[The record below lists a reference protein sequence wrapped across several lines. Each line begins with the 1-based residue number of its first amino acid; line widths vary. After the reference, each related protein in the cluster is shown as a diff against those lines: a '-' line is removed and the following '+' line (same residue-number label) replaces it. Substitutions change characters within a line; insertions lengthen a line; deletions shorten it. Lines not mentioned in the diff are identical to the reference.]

1 VPPRFAV
8 HGHPLV
14 LPLFLSLVLACP
26 RSASAQRVRVGSPAP
41 DFTLPSLNGDSIHLA
56 DYRGHPVII
65 NFWATWCPPCHAEM
79 PSLAAA
85 EREHRSS
92 GLVVLAVNGDRESA
106 AAMRRFT
113 TQMEL
118 GFPLLLDARSRVNTA
133 YAVRQLPVT
142 VFVDSAGVVRS
153 IVTGPIQPARF
164 DRALRA
170 ILSEH

>member
-1 VPPRFAV
+1 M

-14 LPLFLSLVLACP
+14 LPLFLSLALACP

-41 DFTLPSLNGDSIHLA
+41 DFTLPSLDGSTVHLA

-65 NFWATWCPPCHAEM
+65 NFWATWCPPCQAEM

-92 GLVVLAVNGDRESA
+92 GLVVLAVNGDRENAETIS
-106 AAMRRFT
+106 RFT
-113 TQMEL
+113 AKMAL
-118 GFPLLLDARSRVNTA
+118 GFPLLLDARSRVNSA
-133 YAVRQLPVT
+133 YAVLQLPVT
-142 VFVDSAGVVRS
+142 VFVDSTGVVRS
-153 IVTGPIQPARF
+153 IVAGPIQPAQF
-164 DRALRA
+164 DRDLRT